1 LSSPSAAGA
10 ASSAAPPPSHWLE
23 YSDPKK
29 PRKYYYNVSTK
40 KTVWR
45 DPRREDPQ
53 AVVLAVDPVTKAT
66 RPAEPYV
73 PRTGGA
79 SAPPSPAFAP
89 SSTSLGPVPA
99 SPSRLA
105 SLPALAAPTTPVLL
119 PARADSESPPSATA
133 TLHTRAPT
141 ALTAVTPKSALGD
154 SAAAATPTGGRVV
167 RVLALDPSV
176 APVAEEPDASVA
188 SSSSVTTGATI
199 SDVEAI
205 HLRDGVAQFEYK
217 Q

>member
-1 LSSPSAAGA
+1 M
-10 ASSAAPPPSHWLE
+10 
-23 YSDPKK
+23 
-29 PRKYYYNVSTK
+29 
-40 KTVWR
+40 WR

-53 AVVLAVDPVTKAT
+53 AVVLSVDPQTKAT
-66 RPAEPYV
+66 RPADPYV
-73 PRTGGA
+73 ARA

-89 SSTSLGPVPA
+89 SSASLGPVPA

-105 SLPALAAPTTPVLL
+105 ALPALAAPVTPVLQ
-119 PARADSESPPSATA
+119 PARPDSQSPPSATS

-141 ALTAVTPKSALGD
+141 ALTAVTPKSALQGEV
-154 SAAAATPTGGRVV
+154 AGAVTPTGGRVV
-167 RVLALDPSV
+167 RVLASDPSV
-176 APVAEEPDASVA
+176 APVAEEPDASVD
-188 SSSSVTTGATI
+188 SSSSGGATGATI